1 VCDPSTI
8 VRMVQISRRGFARVL
23 LLLVGACALPA
34 CGAVAAK
41 EAIEEI
47 SQEQAADLR
56 DGCVSD
62 ALALVTA
69 MADRLAPLARA
80 RDIEALTLTAERLG
94 CNLEGTTDGYR
105 LLCPAVELRGATL
118 AMELHLV
125 YGEGVYGEEETEL
138 SVRGEDG
145 ARQVL
150 GMLTLRDDPERG
162 LVLRGALEATAPD
175 GCRAVAEFDEIIG
188 LEAIELPGDTSR
200 MYFREGAIDLAV
212 YAANAVRLA
221 LGSAAM
227 TGRDAF
233 VVLNFPSFSVLGDVA
248 LD

>member
-1 VCDPSTI
+1 M
-8 VRMVQISRRGFARVL
+8 RLVQNSRRGFARVL
-23 LLLVGACALPA
+23 LLLAGACALPA

-41 EAIEEI
+41 EVLEEI

-94 CNLEGTTDGYR
+94 CTLETTTDGYR
-105 LLCPAVELRGATL
+105 LLCPAFELRDAML
-118 AMELHLV
+118 ALELHL
-125 YGEGVYGEEETEL
+125 VYGEEETEL
-138 SVRGEDG
+138 SVHGEDG
-145 ARQVL
+145 ARLVV

-162 LVLRGALEATAPD
+162 LVLRGALESTSQD
-175 GCRAVAEFDEIIG
+175 GCRTVAEFDEIIG

-200 MYFREGAIDLAV
+200 MFFREGAIELAV
-212 YAANAVRLA
+212 YAADAVRLA
-221 LGSAAM
+221 LGSAAV

-233 VVLNFPSFSVLGDVA
+233 VVLNFPSFSVLGDIA